1 MSTRAIASARP
12 VAWVRRSVRWHIL
25 ALLFLISLLAYVYR
39 QSLSIAGLDIRTEFG
54 LTDDQLGWV
63 ISANIWGYAMFQLP
77 GGLFGQVV
85 GPRLAMTAMVLA
97 WTALTFLCGVLP
109 GTILASA
116 TATLAGLVLL
126 RFVMGATQGPLFPVV
141 GGTVAAWFPA
151 SRWAFPNALST
162 AGLNLGAAAAGPLIA
177 WLMITFGWRASF
189 YLMAPLGLAV
199 AAFWW
204 WYGRDDPSQHPRV
217 EAEELALIREDRPP
231 QSEKLPPGLTRRLL
245 ANRDILLLTM
255 SYLCMNIVFYIFFSW
270 FFIYLVDVR
279 GFDALEGGFLAAL
292 PWVVASVGAA
302 SGGEIADRL
311 CKRIGP
317 RWGCRLPAIAGLL
330 TVAVLLYFGAAA
342 PNAYLAVTLLSLCL
356 AGSQFTDGAY
366 WEATTFVGGRF
377 ATAACGVLNT
387 GGNVAGILATP
398 MIPILERRFGW
409 MVALSSGSVF
419 AILAA
424 ILWLF
429 VRADRPLEP
438 GRET

>member
-1 MSTRAIASARP
+1 MSTRAIAYTRP
-12 VAWVRRSVRWHIL
+12 VAWVRRSVRWQIL

-39 QSLSIAGLDIRTEFG
+39 QNLSIAGLAIRTEFG
-54 LTDDQLGWV
+54 LTDDQLSWV
-63 ISANIWGYAMFQLP
+63 ISANIWGYALFQLP

-85 GPRLAMTAMVLA
+85 GPRLALTAMVLA
-97 WTALTFLCGVLP
+97 WTALTFLCGALP
-109 GTILASA
+109 GTLLNSASA
-116 TATLAGLVLL
+116 TLLGLVLL

-177 WLMITFGWRASF
+177 WLMVAFGWRASF
-189 YLMAPLGLAV
+189 YLVAPLGLAV
-199 AAFWW
+199 AALWW
-204 WYGRDDPSQHPRV
+204 WYGRDDPAQHPRV
-217 EAEELALIREDRPP
+217 ESEELLLIREDRPP
-231 QSEKLPPGLTRRLL
+231 QSEELPPGIARRLL
-245 ANRDILLLTM
+245 GNRDILLLTV

-279 GFDALEGGFLAAL
+279 GFDALEGGVLAAL

-330 TVAVLLYFGAAA
+330 LVSALLYLGAAA
-342 PNAYLAVTLLSLCL
+342 PNAYLAIALLSLCL
-356 AGSQFTDGAY
+356 AGTQFTDGAY

-398 MIPILERRFGW
+398 MIPILERKFGW

-419 AILAA
+419 AILGAL
-424 ILWLF
+424 LWLF
-429 VRADRPLEP
+429 VRADRPMELLPE
-438 GRET
+438 